1 MFKSS
6 FLLVYDL
13 TLHDFGQIRLYM
25 TWVKSDFTW
34 LGSNQTLHDFGQI
47 RLYMTLVKSDFTWL
61 WSNQTLHA
69 FGQIRLYMTLVQSD
83 FTCLWSNQ
91 TLHDF
96 GQIRLYMTLVK
107 SDFTWLW
114 SNQTTWLWSKQ
125 NLGRALLANGNDL
138 PKYLNELSLSLNSS
152 TPVQGSD
159 LLIKFSRVKF
169 IWRYINYPNVST
181 S

>member
-25 TWVKSDFTW
+25 TLVKSDFTW

-69 FGQIRLYMTLVQSD
+69 FGQIRLYMTLVKSD
-83 FTCLWSNQ
+83 FTWLWSNQ

-96 GQIRLYMTLVK
+96 GQIRLHDFGQNRTLAEL
-107 SDFTWLW
+107 FWLMAMICR
-114 SNQTTWLWSKQ
+114 TTLMNWVW
-125 NLGRALLANGNDL
+125 
-138 PKYLNELSLSLNSS
+138 
-152 TPVQGSD
+152 V
-159 LLIKFSRVKF
+159 
-169 IWRYINYPNVST
+169 
-181 S
+181 